1 MQNDDT
7 DLSGGDAPSPD
18 DLALREWT
26 ARQRFV
32 DGVMRAVRTENATL
46 ETTIRGI
53 TSKLGDP
60 RPIALSWGRP
70 QSKPHRMLLVLS
82 ASLIVGMC
90 FWPTVFG
97 EPLPEAHASVMRGAS
112 LLREEGERCFAVSL
126 QTSAHGHA
134 KPMQDLELTMR
145 PGRRFVVH
153 GALQLGPIRFDE
165 MRFGCDGNEFWF
177 EAPQGPSG
185 EPIRRAGP
193 LEEAPS
199 FLRGIGSVLDMGL
212 LDVHAFV
219 TQLPKTFALK
229 TTKRSQDAYGRCLVH
244 IEATGAPARPGFC
257 LKRAEVVCCEESGT
271 IVRLDVS
278 GNDGLGTEHQLR
290 FSDLGARAAD
300 ERLYRRP
307 W

>member
-1 MQNDDT
+1 MQQDQS

-18 DLALREWT
+18 DLILRDWI

-32 DGVMRAVRTENATL
+32 DGVMRAVRTPT
-46 ETTIRGI
+46 ETQEATIRDI
-53 TSKLGDP
+53 MSRLGDD
-60 RPIALSWGRP
+60 RPMPLSWSRP
-70 QSKPHRMLLVLS
+70 QPKPHRMMLVLAASLLV
-82 ASLIVGMC
+82 GML
-90 FWPTVFG
+90 FWPTVFS
-97 EPLPEAHASVMRGAS
+97 EPLPEAHASVLRGAS

-126 QTSAHGHA
+126 LTSSQGHA
-134 KPMQDLELTMR
+134 KPEQNLELTMR

-177 EAPQGPSG
+177 EAPAPDAS

-199 FLRGIGSVLDMGL
+199 LLRGIGSVLDMGL

-229 TTKRSQDAYGRCLVH
+229 TTKRTFDAYGRNLVH
-244 IEATGAPARPGFC
+244 VEATGAPARPGFC
-257 LKRAEVVCCEESGT
+257 LQRAEVVCCEESGT
-271 IVRLDVS
+271 IVRLDVE
-278 GNDGLGTEHQLR
+278 GNDGLGTEHRLS
-290 FSDLGARAAD
+290 FSDLGPRVAD
-300 ERLYRRP
+300 DRLYRRP